1 MTSAASATDAA
12 SQENIYGTGV
22 TTLII
27 SNNEMEDIMKIVK
40 SPAESGPLSEVASET
55 IKNETTT
62 KKQMLFGCY

>member
-1 MTSAASATDAA
+1 M
-12 SQENIYGTGV
+12 EWVN
-22 TTLII
+22 TLII

-62 KKQMLFGCY
+62 KKQMLFGCC